1 MFRTAYWR
9 TEKVNDEQKT
19 KKQLIADLQDMR
31 RQLSDAEDQAKIE
44 RVLDEVRY
52 PVAAMGSSEDLLK
65 VAAALYRALEK
76 LEIRFGGVGI
86 QIFDE
91 ENGLLHGYTFHID
104 TAGQPVFI
112 KNANPSQIDAAM
124 ASLYAHWKR
133 GEVYLRSLTR
143 EEYIESTGINEN
155 RLRHHC
161 EALGMDVSGDDE
173 GEMRTR
179 LQKYTDQMYDEGR
192 ALWIVD
198 VPFAQGTLAMNRE
211 SSPPFSEREVEVL
224 GHLMQVFAPA
234 YSRFLD
240 FQTLEEQVERA
251 EQARREADQANKAKS
266 EFLANMSHEIR
277 TPMNAVLGYAQIL
290 QRDAALSADQHESVN
305 AIARSGDHL
314 LGLIN
319 DVLDISKIEAGHQE
333 LRAVDFDLQHF
344 LSGLATMFELR
355 CHQRGLVWRMEGEIT
370 RPQVRGDES
379 KLRQVLINLL
389 GNAVKFTDA
398 GWIGLQLQ
406 ERGDNRYRFEV
417 GDSGPGIAPDYQ
429 QTIFRPLQQGAAG
442 ATKGGTGLGLAIA
455 ARFAEM
461 MGGRIELESALGEGA
476 RFSFELVLPQG
487 EVSQAASD
495 AMDFARVRH
504 LAPRQQVRALVVD
517 DLEENRAVLERM
529 LTTIG
534 VEVEQAVGG
543 REAIEAVRRQMPH
556 ILFMDIRMPGMSGIE
571 ALRRIEAEFGRAS
584 CKIVGVSASA
594 FTHQRQEYLAAGFAD
609 YIDKPY
615 RAERIYAALADLL
628 GVVFEYEER
637 GAEESAG
644 DEVFDFD
651 AVVLS
656 EILHANL
663 AKAAARHN
671 LSQLD
676 RELAALEEL
685 GTSERRLAE
694 HLRLLARE
702 FNLKAISQVLDQIDH
717 V

>member
-1 MFRTAYWR
+1 
-9 TEKVNDEQKT
+9 
-19 KKQLIADLQDMR
+19 MR
-31 RQLSDAEDQAKIE
+31 RQLAEAAYQAKIE

-65 VAAALYRALEK
+65 VAAALYHALEK
-76 LEIRFGGVGI
+76 LEIRFDCVGI
-86 QIFDE
+86 QAFDE
-91 ENGLLHGYTFHID
+91 ENGLVQGYTFHID
-104 TAGQPVFI
+104 SAGQPVFI
-112 KNANPSQIDAAM
+112 KNENPSQIDATLS
-124 ASLYAHWKR
+124 SLYAHWKR
-133 GEVYLRSLTR
+133 GEVYLRCLTR
-143 EEYIESTGINEN
+143 EEYIGRTGVNEN
-155 RLRHHC
+155 ALRHHC
-161 EALGMDVSGDDE
+161 EFLGLDVSGDDE

-179 LQKYTDQMYDEGR
+179 LQKYADQMYDEGR

-211 SSPPFSEREVEVL
+211 SSTPFSEREVDFL
-224 GHLMQVFAPA
+224 GRLMQVFAPA

-240 FQTLEEQVERA
+240 FHALEEQVERA
-251 EQARREADQANKAKS
+251 EQARREADQANRAKS
-266 EFLANMSHEIR
+266 QFLANMSHEIR

-290 QRDAALSADQHESVN
+290 QRDASLSADQHESVN

-319 DVLDISKIEAGHQE
+319 DVLDLSKIEAGHKE

-355 CHQRGLVWRMEGEIT
+355 CHQQGLIWRMEGETT
-370 RPQVRGDES
+370 RPQVHGDEG

-398 GWIGLQLQ
+398 GWIGLNLE
-406 ERGDNRYRFEV
+406 ERGDDRYRFEV
-417 GDSGPGIAPDYQ
+417 GDSGPGIAPEYQ
-429 QTIFRPLQQGAAG
+429 QSIFEPLEQGAAG

-455 ARFAEM
+455 ASFVEM
-461 MGGRIELESALGEGA
+461 MGGRIELESALGQGA

-487 EVSQAASD
+487 EVSQAASA

-517 DLEENRAVLERM
+517 DVEENRAVLERM

-534 VEVEQAVGG
+534 VEVELAVGG
-543 REAIEAVRRQMPH
+543 WEAIEAVRRQMPH
-556 ILFMDIRMPGMSGIE
+556 VIFMDIRMPGMSGIE
-571 ALRRIEAEFGRAS
+571 ALRRIEAEFGGAT

-594 FTHQRQEYLAAGFAD
+594 LAHQRQEYLAAGFAD

-615 RAERIYAALADLL
+615 RAARIYAVLADLL
-628 GVVFEYEER
+628 GVVFEYEE
-637 GAEESAG
+637 GDAEERTV
-644 DEVFDFD
+644 DEVFDF
-651 AVVLS
+651 ATVVLP
-656 EILHANL
+656 EVLYANL
-663 AKAAARHN
+663 VKATARHN

-685 GTSERRLAE
+685 GTSERRLAKY
-694 HLRLLARE
+694 LRELARE
-702 FNLKAISQVLDQIDH
+702 FNMKTISQVLDQIDH